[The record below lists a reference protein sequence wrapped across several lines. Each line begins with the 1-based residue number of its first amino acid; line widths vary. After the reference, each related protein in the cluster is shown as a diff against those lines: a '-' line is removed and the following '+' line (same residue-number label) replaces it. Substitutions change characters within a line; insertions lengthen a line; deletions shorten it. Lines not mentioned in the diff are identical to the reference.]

1 VPEAKKQTWPSR
13 QRRKRGRCGCGAE
26 RTVEVQ
32 IKAQT
37 RNPTEQLGSV
47 SRTLCERCAKA
58 VFDLTADLIRERA
71 ATPTQQEERND
82 G

>member
-1 VPEAKKQTWPSR
+1 MPEAKSQDWPSR
-13 QRRKRGRCGCGAE
+13 QRRKRGSCGCGAE

-37 RNPTEQLGSV
+37 RNPNEHLGSV

-58 VFDLTADLIRERA
+58 VFDLTADLIREKA
-71 ATPTQQEERND
+71 TTPTQQEPS
-82 G
+82 